1 MDMFR
6 LVPMCSEE
14 PRQITV
20 LRGFL
25 FLFRPTWSFGNQWYA
40 VVFVAVFGALR
51 RFSGGSS
58 CTFLVLCALRLA
70 PILFVRPGD
79 LRQAERPPQVNQEKG
94 EWRSSVRRKRAEEP
108 VSSSHQAVWR
118 CPSSVPRN
126 ANAAGLN
133 TLNASTNVGFIGP

>member
-20 LRGFL
+20 LRVFL
-25 FLFRPTWSFGNQWYA
+25 FLFRPTWSFGSQWYA
-40 VVFVAVFGALR
+40 VVFVAASGALR
-51 RFSGGSS
+51 RLSGRFS
-58 CTFLVLCALRLA
+58 CAFPVICALKLA
-70 PILFVRPGD
+70 PILLVRPGD
-79 LRQAERPPQVNQEKG
+79 LRQAEWPQVNLGKG
-94 EWRSSVRRKRAEEP
+94 EWRSSVRRKRVKEP
-108 VSSSHQAVWR
+108 VSRSHQGGPELPVKAY
-118 CPSSVPRN
+118 PEN